1 MAAGRNYG
9 PGAATHFTRQG
20 VLIVLGLL
28 LNTTLLA
35 AADSNMTQEYLS
47 CMDKSGGI
55 TAAMLECT
63 NEEKTRQDA
72 LLNQN
77 YKTLMSK
84 LSAKRKK
91 MLLEAQRAW
100 IKFRDAN
107 CSFYL
112 DPEGG
117 TAALLARNGCFLQ
130 ATADRAKELSNL
142 TPE

>member
-1 MAAGRNYG
+1 MT
-9 PGAATHFTRQG
+9 ATHCTKEG
-20 VLIVLGLL
+20 ILIVLALL
-28 LNTTLLA
+28 LNTPPLA
-35 AADSNMTQEYLS
+35 AADSDMTQEYVT
-47 CMDKSGGI
+47 CMDKSGGV
-55 TAAMLECT
+55 TPDMLECMSD
-63 NEEKTRQDA
+63 ELARQDA

-107 CSFYL
+107 CGFYS

-117 TAALLARNGCFLQ
+117 TAAVLGGNDCFLQ
-130 ATADRAKELSNL
+130 ATANRAKELSNL